1 MASGPERVPG
11 VPGARFC
18 IAAPRDVACYC
29 VSKGD
34 AFRCQRPGGVTPSE
48 GLDRAMAWQSPLALP
63 GEKKRC
69 RSGPP
74 THRGSALP
82 KPRGS
87 GPPPGG
93 MHAPAEPTADCLT
106 EGSPAG
112 SMLQTPP
119 DPAHRHSNQ
128 RPPEPLHFAAN
139 VHSRLQIR
147 GSARGEDGRDL
158 QDGASGTVALSTA
171 IHDGIPS
178 PHPQGGIGSSWP
190 DGIGWSG
197 SLHGTLAVGG

>member
-1 MASGPERVPG
+1 
-11 VPGARFC
+11 
-18 IAAPRDVACYC
+18 
-29 VSKGD
+29 
-34 AFRCQRPGGVTPSE
+34 VTPSA
-48 GLDRAMAWQSPLALP
+48 GWDLAVVWQSPLSLP
-63 GEKKRC
+63 GGKTRC

-74 THRGSALP
+74 THRGSGLP
-82 KPRGS
+82 KPQVS

-93 MHAPAEPTADCLT
+93 MHAPAEPRDGCPT

-112 SMLQTPP
+112 STLQTPA

-128 RPPEPLHFAAN
+128 RPTEPLHFAAN

-147 GSARGEDGRDL
+147 GSAREEDGRDL
-158 QDGASGTVALSTA
+158 QGGASGTVALSTA

-190 DGIGWSG
+190 EGIGWTD